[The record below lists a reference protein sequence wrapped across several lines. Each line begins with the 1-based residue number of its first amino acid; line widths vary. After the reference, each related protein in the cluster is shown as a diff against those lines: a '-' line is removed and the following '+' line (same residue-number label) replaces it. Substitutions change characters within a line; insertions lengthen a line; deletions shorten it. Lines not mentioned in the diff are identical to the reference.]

1 MDAFV
6 WNWVDLQG
14 YWKTEC
20 YRWEVYRVLVMKYAS
35 RDDHGDRQDHDDP
48 DGRDRAFPLIIIY
61 TQVE

>member
-1 MDAFV
+1 
-6 WNWVDLQG
+6 
-14 YWKTEC
+14 
-20 YRWEVYRVLVMKYAS
+20 MKYAS